1 MITSSTSNTVSCPGC
16 GTENSAGN
24 KFCESCGAAMNQSQT
39 SKAPKKKSKKKLIIA
54 IVAGIVLLAAIVT
67 GIIFYTNSQ
76 AEAKYNE
83 TVAKADQYLADQDY
97 EKAETAY
104 LEAIGIDPKK
114 EPAYLKLADT
124 YVVQDKGDEALSILE
139 TATQEIP
146 DSKKIKAK
154 YEEVKYAQFY
164 YEYLNETVIPKV
176 GLADLGKAGYSS
188 NMKMG
193 LVSALLLD
201 INDDGIPEMLTVS
214 SPNRYDMGMAV
225 SLYAQKDGEVVETG
239 NIPFEADAG
248 MEDKGNEFSG
258 ENRQIYV
265 KQSGDKFYLLEVGH
279 GVYSGGSTGSE
290 DLTVYEVTAEGGLE
304 KVMEGTS
311 SVSNGLLYMTLNGE
325 EIIVERDFVE
335 DSQYRSDC
343 KKGYQKLQ
351 QSLEAFGLQDQVQLK
366 DVKDSVYGSCW
377 ISFLNG
383 DAEQENQWV
392 LAQRQ
397 REWNADYQS
406 RTEDFT
412 DIRSKL

>member
-1 MITSSTSNTVSCPGC
+1 
-16 GTENSAGN
+16 
-24 KFCESCGAAMNQSQT
+24 
-39 SKAPKKKSKKKLIIA
+39 
-54 IVAGIVLLAAIVT
+54 
-67 GIIFYTNSQ
+67 
-76 AEAKYNE
+76 
-83 TVAKADQYLADQDY
+83 
-97 EKAETAY
+97 
-104 LEAIGIDPKK
+104 
-114 EPAYLKLADT
+114 
-124 YVVQDKGDEALSILE
+124 
-139 TATQEIP
+139 
-146 DSKKIKAK
+146 
-154 YEEVKYAQFY
+154 
-164 YEYLNETVIPKV
+164 
-176 GLADLGKAGYSS
+176 
-188 NMKMG
+188 MKMG

>member
-1 MITSSTSNTVSCPGC
+1 MKKKS
-16 GTENSAGN
+16 NSAICPSCGAKNPVEN
-24 KFCESCGAAMNQSQT
+24 KFCESCGVAMEQDKKDVQ
-39 SKAPKKKSKKKLIIA
+39 PVKKSRKKLVIA
-54 IVAGIVLLAAIVT
+54 IAVGVLLLAAIAVAVFFFA
-67 GIIFYTNSQ
+67 GDKE
-76 AEAKYNE
+76 EAKYNTKITE
-83 TVAKADQYLADQDY
+83 ADKYLEDQDY

-104 LEAIGIDPKK
+104 LEAIDIDPKK

-154 YEEVKYAQFY
+154 YEEVKYAQLY
-164 YEYLNETVIPKV
+164 YEYLNETIIPKT

-225 SLYAQKDGEVVETG
+225 SLYTQKDGEVMEKG
-239 NIPFEADAG
+239 NIPFEADTG

-290 DLTVYEVTAEGGLE
+290 DLTVYEITAEGGLE

-351 QSLEAFGLQDQVQLK
+351 KSLEAFGLQDQVQLK

-377 ISFLNG
+377 ISFLDG
-383 DAEQENQWV
+383 EADQENQWV